1 MFVTTLKDRPKILGV
16 IPARSGSTR
25 IKNKMLESII
35 PGKTLVQL
43 TFERSKKAKIL
54 DDIIVATDSDEI
66 EKSAAAVGARVIRW
80 PLPLA
85 SKNGTEGVAQALEQF
100 KDFIPDIVVNIWGD
114 EPLYP
119 AEAIDQ
125 CVDLLLKD
133 PELQVS
139 SVADRLTDEVMVVEP
154 SIVKVLTDLNN
165 NVLSFSRATVP
176 FPYNP
181 KSSYDH
187 YHIIGVMA
195 MRYDFFHRF
204 LKLPQTPLEL
214 REGVEQFRIIEHG
227 IRMQIVKGDYGN
239 LGVNMP
245 DELEKVRAI
254 MATRKSH

>member
-1 MFVTTLKDRPKILGV
+1 MSVTIPENRPKILGV

-25 IKNKMLESII
+25 IKHKMLESIL
-35 PGKTLVQL
+35 PNKTLVQL

-54 DDIIVATDSDEI
+54 DELIVTTDSDEI
-66 EKSAAAVGARVIRW
+66 EKNVRDVGGRVIRW

-85 SKNGTEGVAQALEQF
+85 SKNGTEGVALALEQF
-100 KDFIPDIVVNIWGD
+100 KDFTPDIVVNIWGD

-119 AEAIDQ
+119 PEAIDE
-125 CVDLLLKD
+125 CVNLLIKD

-139 SVADRLTDEVMVVEP
+139 SVADRITDEVMVVEP

-195 MRYDFFHRF
+195 MRLEFLHKF

-214 REGVEQFRIIEHG
+214 REGIEQFRILEHG
-227 IRMQIVKGDYGN
+227 FRMGIVRGNYRN
-239 LGVNMP
+239 LGVNTP
-245 DELEKVRAI
+245 EELEKVRAI
-254 MATRKSH
+254 VAGRT

>member
-1 MFVTTLKDRPKILGV
+1 MSVTTPKNRPKILGV

-25 IKNKMLESII
+25 IKHKMLESIL
-35 PGKTLVQL
+35 PNKTLVQL

-54 DDIIVATDSDEI
+54 DELIVATDSDEI
-66 EKSAAAVGARVIRW
+66 EKNVRDVGGRVIRW

-85 SKNGTEGVAQALEQF
+85 SKNGTEGVALALEQF
-100 KDFIPDIVVNIWGD
+100 KDFTPDIVVNIWGD

-119 AEAIDQ
+119 PEAIDE
-125 CVDLLLKD
+125 CVNLLIKD

-139 SVADRLTDEVMVVEP
+139 SVADRITDEVMVVEP

-195 MRYDFFHRF
+195 MRLEFLHKF

-214 REGVEQFRIIEHG
+214 REGIEQFRILEHG
-227 IRMQIVKGDYGN
+227 FRMGIVKGNYRN
-239 LGVNMP
+239 LGVNTP
-245 DELEKVRAI
+245 EELEKVRAI
-254 MATRKSH
+254 VAGRT

>member
-1 MFVTTLKDRPKILGV
+1 MSVTIPENRPKILGV

-25 IKNKMLESII
+25 IKHKMLESIL
-35 PGKTLVQL
+35 PNKTLVQL

-54 DDIIVATDSDEI
+54 DELIVTTDSDEI
-66 EKSAAAVGARVIRW
+66 EKNVRDVGGRVIRW

-85 SKNGTEGVAQALEQF
+85 SKNGTEGVALALEQF
-100 KDFIPDIVVNIWGD
+100 KDFTPDIVVNIWGD

-119 AEAIDQ
+119 PEAIDE
-125 CVDLLLKD
+125 CVNLLIKD

-139 SVADRLTDEVMVVEP
+139 SVADRITDEVMVVEP

-195 MRYDFFHRF
+195 MRLEFLHKF

-214 REGVEQFRIIEHG
+214 REGIEQFRILEHG
-227 IRMQIVKGDYGN
+227 FRMGIVKGNYRN
-239 LGVNMP
+239 LGVNTP
-245 DELEKVRAI
+245 EELEKVRAI
-254 MATRKSH
+254 VAGRT